1 MSAKRLL
8 TPNQIITSTVR
19 SIYTEYLSSSKLN
32 LSPSYQRL
40 QCWSPSQKCGLIGS
54 IMVGWPTPML
64 TFYKLQSTDPGYT
77 SGFRYECVDGSNRL
91 SCLGGFFRGDTH
103 IFWTAEDGSKK
114 TYATLPED
122 DKEYF
127 ESYPITITIIQSPMT
142 LDERK
147 AMFTRLQDG
156 TKISAAEKI
165 KNSEHP
171 ICQFVSRTG
180 LRDRFYPVAEDF
192 MAGHKGDWMNVLADC
207 ATLYITREDEESRY
221 ACLDRSVATLKDELN
236 LKHAPRY
243 TLAEADVAPLTAV
256 FEQLLTFLAAV
267 KGLPLAKAPI
277 CHKFHV
283 EVLFGM
289 ILHGDPLPTPE
300 RASQSF
306 IRKVQKDIVS
316 RSGKDRKET
325 LEELYTSIQ
334 EELEAEKVAKVEKKG
349 PRPPKKTRL
358 QLWANYFG
366 EEREGSCQVCSCVIT
381 AAKWEQAH
389 IIPHST
395 GAVGTNAIT
404 NLVPT
409 CMECNRSCQTRDLRE
424 FAADTHTDAPFLKKL
439 GSSAASA
446 SSTD

>member
-1 MSAKRLL
+1 
-8 TPNQIITSTVR
+8 
-19 SIYTEYLSSSKLN
+19 
-32 LSPSYQRL
+32 
-40 QCWSPSQKCGLIGS
+40 
-54 IMVGWPTPML
+54 ML
-64 TFYKLQSTDPGYT
+64 TFYKLQSTDPGYA

-91 SCLGGFFRGDTH
+91 SCLSGFFRGDTH

-114 TYATLPED
+114 AYATLPED

-156 TKISAAEKI
+156 TKISAAEKV

-192 MAGHKGDWMNVLADC
+192 MAGHKGEWMNVLADC

-243 TLAEADVAPLTAV
+243 TLAEADVAPLMAV
-256 FEQLLTFLAAV
+256 FDQLLTFLAAV
-267 KGLPLAKAPI
+267 KGLPLTKAPI
-277 CHKFHV
+277 CHKFQV

-300 RASQSF
+300 RAALSF

-325 LEELYTSIQ
+325 LEELYESIQ
-334 EELEAEKVAKVEKKG
+334 
-349 PRPPKKTRL
+349 
-358 QLWANYFG
+358 
-366 EEREGSCQVCSCVIT
+366 
-381 AAKWEQAH
+381 
-389 IIPHST
+389 
-395 GAVGTNAIT
+395 
-404 NLVPT
+404 
-409 CMECNRSCQTRDLRE
+409 
-424 FAADTHTDAPFLKKL
+424 
-439 GSSAASA
+439 
-446 SSTD
+446 